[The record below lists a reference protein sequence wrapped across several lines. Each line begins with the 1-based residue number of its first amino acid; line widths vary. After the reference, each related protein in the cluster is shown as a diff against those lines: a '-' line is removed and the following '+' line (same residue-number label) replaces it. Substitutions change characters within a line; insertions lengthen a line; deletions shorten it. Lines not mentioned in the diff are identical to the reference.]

1 MNIVNSVVL
10 KSNSLLKKSR
20 EKKQENKKQENKKQE
35 VPVGKEILY
44 HFHDH
49 NLCNQFSLLFH
60 FLLPGTQTAG
70 K

>member
-10 KSNSLLKKSR
+10 KSNSLL
-20 EKKQENKKQENKKQE
+20 KKQENKKQE

-44 HFHDH
+44 HFDDH

>member
-10 KSNSLLKKSR
+10 KSNSLL
-20 EKKQENKKQENKKQE
+20 KKQENKKQENKKQE

-44 HFHDH
+44 HFDDH